1 MMTQKRPEKSEYAVY
16 YEKYVALVPGGDFL
30 EILGEQHSGLLRL
43 LSRLS
48 EEQADFRYANAKWS
62 IKETIG
68 HLSDAE
74 RIFAYRLLRIARG
87 DQTPL
92 ASFEQEPY
100 IETGNF
106 SARKLSDLLDEFSSV
121 RQASIT
127 LVRSLDDKAWMR
139 RGTASGRE
147 ITALALAFII
157 AGHER
162 HHGMIL
168 EERYLPGSK
177 AATAGI

>member
-1 MMTQKRPEKSEYAVY
+1 MTQKRPQKGDYADY
-16 YEKYVALVPGGDFL
+16 FEKYISLVPSGDFL
-30 EILGEQHSGLLRL
+30 DLLQSQREDL
-43 LSRLS
+43 IRFLSPLTDP
-48 EEQADFRYANAKWS
+48 QADFRYAPGKWS

-100 IETGNF
+100 IETGKF
-106 SARKLSDLLDEFSSV
+106 SARKLCDLLDEFSSV

-127 LVRSLDDKAWMR
+127 LMRSLDGKAWMS
-139 RGTASGRE
+139 RGTASGKE
-147 ITALALAFII
+147 ITPLALAFII

-162 HHGMIL
+162 HHSM
-168 EERYLPGSK
+168 
-177 AATAGI
+177 

>member
-1 MMTQKRPEKSEYAVY
+1 MMTQKRPEKSEYAIH
-16 YEKYVALVPGGDFL
+16 YEKYIALVPGGDFL
-30 EILGEQHSGLLRL
+30 EILGEQHTALLRL
-43 LSRLS
+43 IAPLT
-48 EEQADFRYANAKWS
+48 EQEADFRYAPGKWS

-100 IETGNF
+100 IEAANF
-106 SARKLSDLLDEFSSV
+106 SARKLVDLLDEF
-121 RQASIT
+121 ASIRKATIT
-127 LVRSLDDKAWMR
+127 LIRSLDDKAWMR
-139 RGTASGRE
+139 RGTASGKE
-147 ITALALAFII
+147 ITPLALAFII

-162 HHGMIL
+162 HHQAIL
-168 EERYLPGSK
+168 AERYLP
-177 AATAGI
+177 ALAHR